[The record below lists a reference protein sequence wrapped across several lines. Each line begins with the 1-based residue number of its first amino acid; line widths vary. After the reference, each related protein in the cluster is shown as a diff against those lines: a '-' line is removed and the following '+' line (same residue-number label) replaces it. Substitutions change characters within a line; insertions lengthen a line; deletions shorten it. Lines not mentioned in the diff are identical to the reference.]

1 MYHTQS
7 YYHHN
12 LGTAGHRAAAAY
24 NYPLHYAPNYYP
36 PQLNHVQP
44 VYQPYAAP
52 YVAPQPVP
60 APPADDA
67 VNGGINPVLEYDLNN
82 MSTFLSWCTFGMLKQ
97 NKSPTKEFDGLI
109 VSVLF
114 ATRLPKSTI
123 IIALEYMNQ
132 RFSNT
137 VFDDL
142 SESEIF
148 PKLVIALILANKF
161 NDDNT
166 FTNRSWCGATGLKV
180 DLLNRE
186 EKTWLFECKW
196 QLNVVNF
203 TQNIQTLEECWKTWM
218 DKYTG
223 SPEQPVANA
232 HHQSPASNHGS
243 SPVLASSAY
252 LHYGAYQPVP
262 PYSSSIPSSP
272 VYDSYTPSPPSSS
285 PVKYAHDS
293 IWSKPNPPQNAN
305 IWSYTPTYQYVP
317 QASADPAYMGS
328 ANRFVGYANPY
339 YGYNMAHC

>member
-1 MYHTQS
+1 MYPAQS
-7 YYHHN
+7 YYNHN

-24 NYPLHYAPNYYP
+24 NYPQQYVSSYYP
-36 PQLNHVQP
+36 PAP
-44 VYQPYAAP
+44 AYQPYAAP
-52 YVAPQPVP
+52 Y
-60 APPADDA
+60 APPQQPAEEP

-132 RFSNT
+132 RFLNA

-142 SESEIF
+142 SESDIF
-148 PKLVIALILANKF
+148 LRLVIALILANKF

-180 DLLNRE
+180 ELLNRE
-186 EKTWLFECKW
+186 ERTWLFECKW

-203 TQNIQTLEECWKTWM
+203 AQNIQTLEECWKTWM

-223 SPEQPVANA
+223 SPEQPVSTQY
-232 HHQSPASNHGS
+232 HHSPASNHGS
-243 SPVLASSAY
+243 SPVLSSAAY
-252 LHYGAYQPVP
+252 LHHGHYQPVVSH
-262 PYSSSIPSSP
+262 YASSIPSSP
-272 VYDSYTPSPPSSS
+272 VYDSSYSYTPSPTSLS

-293 IWSKPNPPQNAN
+293 IWAKANPPQNAN

-317 QASADPAYMGS
+317 HASEPAYMGLPS
-328 ANRFVGYANPY
+328 ANRFVGYTNPY